1 MAYPS
6 ISVKT
11 VAEKLQSDTSAVL
24 VDVRTPAE
32 HGSIHAE
39 NALSVPLNNL
49 NPAKCMESYQLCEQ
63 STLYVICKSGARAK
77 MACDKFEAAG
87 INNIVLVQGGTDAW
101 AKAGL
106 PVVRGKKEIMSLERQ
121 VRIATGSLVFM
132 GTLLGLFVDI
142 RLTYIATMVGAGLVF
157 AGVTDSCA
165 MGMFLSR
172 MPWNQANDSTSCCT
186 Q

>member
-1 MAYPS
+1 MAYAT
-6 ISVKT
+6 ISPKV
-11 VAEKLQSDTSAVL
+11 VAEKLQGDSNAVL
-24 VDVRTPAE
+24 IDVRTPAE
-32 HGSIHAE
+32 HGAIHAVD
-39 NALSVPLNNL
+39 AICVPLDKL
-49 NPAKCMESYQLCEQ
+49 KPAECMENHQLCAQ
-63 STLYVICKSGARAK
+63 STVYVICKSGARAK
-77 MACDKFEAAG
+77 MACDKFETAG
-87 INNIVLVQGGTDAW
+87 INNIVLVEGGTDAW

-121 VRIATGSLVFM
+121 VRITTGSLVFI

-165 MGMFLSR
+165 MGMLLSR

>member
-1 MAYPS
+1 
-6 ISVKT
+6 
-11 VAEKLQSDTSAVL
+11 
-24 VDVRTPAE
+24 
-32 HGSIHAE
+32 
-39 NALSVPLNNL
+39 
-49 NPAKCMESYQLCEQ
+49 
-63 STLYVICKSGARAK
+63 
-77 MACDKFEAAG
+77 MACDKFETAG
-87 INNIVLVQGGTDAW
+87 INNIVLVEGGTDAW

-121 VRIATGSLVFM
+121 VRITTGSLVFI

-165 MGMFLSR
+165 MGMLLSR